1 MVNNT
6 DLYSMS
12 AKTKS
17 SAMAKDSFVTSLPAS
32 TPSSKSYVT
41 TKSKM
46 LKQKEKLIPAS
57 KVRYKMIERHS
68 HTNVALQ
75 ERKKF
80 NQSHLPSV
88 RANTRVSFPSLS
100 NKSDGS
106 SEDDLSISSKSSDD
120 SEMFAGQFSEAR
132 NYFYPQSDDEL
143 SSDSFPRI
151 PQEVAR
157 SVQTM
162 TVIHRVH
169 RILISAF

>member
-6 DLYSMS
+6 NLNSMS

-57 KVRYKMIERHS
+57 KVRYKTIERHS

-106 SEDDLSISSKSSDD
+106 SEDDLSISSKSSED